1 MAPNDKIK
9 DILTKYWDG
18 DTTVDEE
25 LLLAD
30 YFAQTDID
38 PELTVYQPMFRYFDQ
53 EKDYATRTGFESDLM
68 QKITTPVIQLE
79 RPVRRLNFQTIMRTA
94 AGVALVI
101 GTVFVIDWYQYKSKK
116 LDLYT
121 DTYESPEAALAGLKS
136 ALIQVSDQ
144 IDGGSEM
151 VHEQFQQLEQ
161 SQTIS
166 F

>member
-18 DTTVDEE
+18 DTTIDEE

-30 YFAQTDID
+30 YFGQSDID
-38 PELTVYQPMFRYFDQ
+38 PELLVYKPLFRYFDQ
-53 EKDYATRTGFESDLM
+53 EKEQATRTGFESQLM
-68 QKITTPVIQLE
+68 QKISTPVLQLD
-79 RPVRRLNFQTIMRTA
+79 RPVRRVNFQSIMRTA
-94 AGVALVI
+94 AGVALIVA
-101 GTVFVIDWYQYKSKK
+101 TLVVIDWYQYKSKK
-116 LDLYT
+116 LDLYA
-121 DTYESPEAALAGLKS
+121 DTYETPEAALAGLKS

-161 SQTIS
+161 TQTIS
-166 F
+166 Y